1 LLSKTIVTKL
11 PKLWVGNPG
20 FKIQTPENPFPDLE
34 SSGQKAPDPQH
45 WFRGIINSSNQDQG
59 RTSKKNFQPHTYSQ
73 QLDSHLCFFFQADNG
88 EFILGLSAGLGDS
101 AESLERGVT
110 PVAKGPRRAVKR
122 RHDTWITLADVKKV
136 REGEKEEVEGVG
148 VRIKEEITET
158 PAEDFVIVPQVKW
171 SRNNLE
177 RK

>member
-1 LLSKTIVTKL
+1 M
-11 PKLWVGNPG
+11 
-20 FKIQTPENPFPDLE
+20 
-34 SSGQKAPDPQH
+34 
-45 WFRGIINSSNQDQG
+45 
-59 RTSKKNFQPHTYSQ
+59 
-73 QLDSHLCFFFQADNG
+73 
-88 EFILGLSAGLGDS
+88 
-101 AESLERGVT
+101 
-110 PVAKGPRRAVKR
+110 KR